1 MTRLT
6 RNRSLRIVA
15 SVAALMSGGM
25 VLGLL
30 PSCETVLTTF
40 NPCGSIFGFCDPVD
54 VNRLFAEVPDL
65 DHDPS
70 CTIPYY
76 GIDGEDPGDC
86 ATQQVY
92 QDESGPRP

>member
-1 MTRLT
+1 MTGPT
-6 RNRSLRIVA
+6 GKRSPRIVA
-15 SVAALMSGGM
+15 AIAVLISGGT

-40 NPCGSIFGFCDPVD
+40 NPCGSIFAFCDPVD

-65 DHDPS
+65 GHDPS

-76 GIDGEDPGDC
+76 GIDGEAPGDC
-86 ATQQVY
+86 ATQPVY